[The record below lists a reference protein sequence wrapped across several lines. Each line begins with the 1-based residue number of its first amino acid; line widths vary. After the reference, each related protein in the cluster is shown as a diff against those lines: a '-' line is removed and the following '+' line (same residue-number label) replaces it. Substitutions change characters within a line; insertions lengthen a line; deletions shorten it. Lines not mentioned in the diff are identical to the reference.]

1 VDERRVDLSEGGQ
14 APPSLLVITSF
25 RCDQITTAIQSTLR
39 QAMARPLPK
48 EEVRKLLDAIPDGAS
63 YEDIQYH
70 IYVQQKIDRG
80 LEASDRGDFISD
92 EEIERGIAR
101 WAGE

>member
-1 VDERRVDLSEGGQ
+1 
-14 APPSLLVITSF
+14 
-25 RCDQITTAIQSTLR
+25 
-39 QAMARPLPK
+39 MARAIPK
-48 EEVRKLLDAIPDGAS
+48 EEVRRLLDKLSDEAS

-80 LEASDRGDFISD
+80 LAASECGDLISD
-92 EEIERGIAR
+92 DEIERRIAR

>member
-1 VDERRVDLSEGGQ
+1 
-14 APPSLLVITSF
+14 
-25 RCDQITTAIQSTLR
+25 
-39 QAMARPLPK
+39 MARTVPK
-48 EEVRKLLDAIPDGAS
+48 EEVRRLLDALPDDSS

-80 LEASDRGDFISD
+80 IEASDRGDFVSD
-92 EEIERGIAR
+92 EEIERRITR

>member
-1 VDERRVDLSEGGQ
+1 MSRS
-14 APPSLLVITSF
+14 
-25 RCDQITTAIQSTLR
+25 
-39 QAMARPLPK
+39 LPK
-48 EEVRKLLDAIPDGAS
+48 DEVKRLLETLPDDAS

-80 LEASDRGDFISD
+80 LEASERGDFISD
-92 EEIERGIAR
+92 EEMERRIAQ